1 MKLSHLA
8 DNITTSPILTFAA
21 SVNAKI
27 AAGENVYNLT
37 VGDFNPHTYPIPAA
51 LKSAIK
57 QAIDDNH
64 TNYPGAV
71 GMPKLRS
78 GVAGLID
85 KYCGVQIDENDI
97 LIASGS
103 RPLIYATFKTLVDK
117 GDNVLFPVPSWNNDY
132 YTTLSEGSAITIETT
147 AENNFM
153 PTKEELLPH
162 IQDAT
167 LLALCSP
174 QNPTGTVLSKEQL
187 SDICEVVIAEN
198 KRRESLGSNEKPL
211 FVMFDQ
217 VYWLMAFNEDV
228 FHHAL
233 SVNSEMQKYGI
244 FIDGLSKSFAG
255 TGIRVGWATGPQEI
269 IAKMRAF
276 VAHIGA
282 WAPKAE
288 QVASGEYL
296 QNLDDVSDFITEF
309 NSNLQEILDR
319 LYNGFIDM
327 KNAGLPVDS
336 IKPEASIYLSIKMDL
351 VGKTTKDGVVLND
364 VDAVQEFLLNEA
376 KVAILPFAWF
386 GAKNNDNWYR
396 ISIGTCPPNAT
407 GDILSNIQNAIL
419 SLD

>member
-27 AAGENVYNLT
+27 ATGEKVYNLT
-37 VGDFNPHTYPIPAA
+37 VGDFNSNIYPIPTE
-51 LKSAIK
+51 LKEGIK
-57 QAIDDNH
+57 NAIDDNQ

-71 GMPKLRS
+71 GLPTLRN
-78 GVAGLID
+78 GVSSVID
-85 KYCGVQIDENDI
+85 NYCGVNVDADDI

-103 RPLIYATFKTLVDK
+103 RPLIYATFKTIIDK
-117 GDNVLFPVPSWNNDY
+117 GDKVLFPVPSWNNDY
-132 YTTLSEGSAITIETT
+132 YSILSEGQAITVETT

-153 PTKEELLPH
+153 PTRDELLPH
-162 IQDAT
+162 IEDAT

-187 SDICEVVIAEN
+187 ADICDLVVSEN
-198 KRRESLGSNEKPL
+198 KRRERLDGDVKPL

-217 VYWLMAFNEDV
+217 VYWLMTFKEGV

-233 SVNSEMQKYGI
+233 KINPEMQKYAI

-255 TGIRVGWATGPQEI
+255 TGIRVGWANGPREI

-288 QVASGEYL
+288 QVAAGEYF
-296 QNLDDVSDFITEF
+296 QNLTQVDSFLRSF
-309 NSNLQEILDR
+309 NAQLESVLTH
-319 LYNGFIDM
+319 LYNGVIEM

-336 IKPEASIYLSIKMDL
+336 IKPEASIYLSIRMDL
-351 VGKTTKDGVVLND
+351 VGKTTPSGITLNT
-364 VDAVQEFLLNEA
+364 VDEVQKFLLDDA
-376 KVAILPFAWF
+376 KVAILPFSWF
-386 GAKNNDNWYR
+386 GATHNDNWYR
-396 ISIGTCPPNAT
+396 ISIGVCPADAVS
-407 GDILSNIQNAIL
+407 DILDNLKNSIA
-419 SLD
+419 SLK